1 MDSKESMD
9 SRQESHG
16 QHGQYGQYEYHEHHG
31 HNRHHRHHSHGS
43 HRHCRKQKKMF
54 ALGAVAAVIVVGLM
68 TAVVVNKLNQ
78 QKNYHVTGANSVD
91 VGAGYRYTEYNG
103 RKYQYN
109 NRVTTLLYAGLD
121 SFDELKQT
129 AVYGDK
135 ARADSIMLLVLDE
148 ASKKMSVVAINRDTM
163 TEVHRF
169 SRNGDDLGTYVTHLG
184 YAYANGDGGAASCEN
199 LKTAVS
205 ALIGG
210 LPISGYIVSNQTSIT
225 MINDFVGGV
234 TVTVPN
240 DDLAEM
246 YPELTAGN
254 VVTLDD
260 SNVRAYVQQR
270 DTTVDFSN
278 EGRIERQK
286 SFVLSFMDQF
296 GTLVDE
302 DASQVWN
309 KLEECSSWLQT
320 DITKNRYLSLAD
332 AFSQTSL
339 TDDSYYI
346 LEGEDQLGELH
357 DEFYYD
363 EDALQELIIKLFYR
377 EV

>member
-1 MDSKESMD
+1 MDSKEN
-9 SRQESHG
+9 SRRR
-16 QHGQYGQYEYHEHHG
+16 
-31 HNRHHRHHSHGS
+31 HNRHHHRKSRHQ
-43 HRHCRKQKKMF
+43 RKKQKMLI
-54 ALGAVAAVIVVGLM
+54 LGLAAAVIFVGLAA
-68 TAVVVNKLNQ
+68 TVVVNKLKE
-78 QKNYHVTGANSVD
+78 QKNYHVTGTNSVD

-103 RKYQYN
+103 KKYQYN

-129 AVYGDK
+129 ATYGDK
-135 ARADSIMLLVLDE
+135 ARADSIMLIVLDE
-148 ASKKMSVVAINRDTM
+148 VSKKMSVVAINRDTM

-169 SRNGDDLGTYVTHLG
+169 SRKGDDLGVYVTHLG
-184 YAYANGDGGAASCEN
+184 YAYTNGDGGEASCEN

-205 ALIGG
+205 TLFNN
-210 LPISGYIVSNQTSIT
+210 LPIDGYMVSNQTSIV
-225 MINDFVGGV
+225 MINDLVGGV

-240 DDLAEM
+240 DDLAAK
-246 YPELTAGN
+246 YPELTTGN
-254 VVTLDD
+254 VVTLDE

-286 SFVLSFMDQF
+286 SFVLSFMDEF
-296 GTLVDE
+296 GTMVKE
-302 DASQVWN
+302 DASSVWDS
-309 KLEECSSWLQT
+309 LEACSDWMQT
-320 DITKNRYLSLAD
+320 DITKNKYLSLAD
-332 AFSQTSL
+332 AFSNTNL
-339 TDDSYYI
+339 TPDSYYI

-377 EV
+377 EI

>member
-1 MDSKESMD
+1 MDSKEN
-9 SRQESHG
+9 SRRR
-16 QHGQYGQYEYHEHHG
+16 
-31 HNRHHRHHSHGS
+31 HNRHHHRKSRHQ
-43 HRHCRKQKKMF
+43 RKKQKMLI
-54 ALGAVAAVIVVGLM
+54 LGLAAAVAFVGLAA
-68 TAVVVNKLNQ
+68 TVVINKLKE

-103 RKYQYN
+103 KKYQYN

-129 AVYGDK
+129 ATYGDK
-135 ARADSIMLLVLDE
+135 ARADSIMLIVLDE
-148 ASKKMSVVAINRDTM
+148 VSKKMSVVAINRDTM

-169 SRNGDDLGTYVTHLG
+169 SRKGDDLGVYVTHLG
-184 YAYANGDGGAASCEN
+184 YAYTNGDGGEASCEN

-205 ALIGG
+205 TLFNN
-210 LPISGYIVSNQTSIT
+210 LPIDGYMVSNQTSIV
-225 MINDFVGGV
+225 MINDLVGGV

-240 DDLAEM
+240 DDLAAK
-246 YPELTAGN
+246 YPELTTGN
-254 VVTLDD
+254 VVTLDE

-270 DTTVDFSN
+270 DTAVDFSN

-286 SFVLSFMDQF
+286 SFVLSFMDEF
-296 GTLVDE
+296 GAMVKD
-302 DASQVWN
+302 DASSVWDS
-309 KLEECSSWLQT
+309 LEACSDWMQT
-320 DITKNRYLSLAD
+320 DITKNKYLSLAD
-332 AFSQTSL
+332 AFSNTNL
-339 TDDSYYI
+339 TPDSYYI

-377 EV
+377 EI

>member
-1 MDSKESMD
+1 MDSKENSRRGHKRHHHRK
-9 SRQESHG
+9 SRQ
-16 QHGQYGQYEYHEHHG
+16 Q
-31 HNRHHRHHSHGS
+31 
-43 HRHCRKQKKMF
+43 RKQQKMLI
-54 ALGAVAAVIVVGLM
+54 LGLVAAMVLVGLAA
-68 TAVVVNKLNQ
+68 AVVVNKLKE

-103 RKYQYN
+103 KKYQYN

-129 AVYGDK
+129 ATYGDK
-135 ARADSIMLLVLDE
+135 ARADSIMLIVLDE

-169 SRNGDDLGTYVTHLG
+169 SRNGGDLGTYVTHLG
-184 YAYANGDGGAASCEN
+184 YAYANGDGGTASCEN

-205 ALIGG
+205 TLFNN
-210 LPISGYIVSNQTSIT
+210 LPIDGYMVSNQTSIV
-225 MINDFVGGV
+225 MINDLVGGV

-240 DDLAEM
+240 NDLATQ
-246 YPELTAGN
+246 YPELTEGN
-254 VVTLDD
+254 IVTLDE

-270 DTTVDFSN
+270 DTAVDFSN

-286 SFVLSFMDQF
+286 SFVLSFMDEF
-296 GTLVDE
+296 GTLVKE
-302 DASQVWN
+302 NSTQVWDE
-309 KLEECSSWLQT
+309 LEECSDWMQT

-332 AFSQTSL
+332 AFSQTNL
-339 TDDSYYI
+339 APDSYYI
-346 LEGEDQLGELH
+346 LEGEDQLGEFH

>member
-1 MDSKESMD
+1 MDSKEN
-9 SRQESHG
+9 SRRR
-16 QHGQYGQYEYHEHHG
+16 
-31 HNRHHRHHSHGS
+31 HNRHHHRKSRHQ
-43 HRHCRKQKKMF
+43 RKKQKMLI
-54 ALGAVAAVIVVGLM
+54 LGLATAVIFVGLAA
-68 TAVVVNKLNQ
+68 TVVINKLKE

-103 RKYQYN
+103 KKYQYN

-129 AVYGDK
+129 ATYGDK
-135 ARADSIMLLVLDE
+135 ARADSIMLIVLDE
-148 ASKKMSVVAINRDTM
+148 VSKKMSVVAINRDTM

-169 SRNGDDLGTYVTHLG
+169 SRNGDDLGVYVTHLG
-184 YAYANGDGGAASCEN
+184 YAYTNGDGGEASCEN

-205 ALIGG
+205 TLFNN
-210 LPISGYIVSNQTSIT
+210 LPIDGYMVSNQTSIV
-225 MINDFVGGV
+225 MINDLVGGV

-240 DDLAEM
+240 DDLAAK
-246 YPELTAGN
+246 YPELTTGN
-254 VVTLDD
+254 VVTLDE

-270 DTTVDFSN
+270 DTAVDFSN

-286 SFVLSFMDQF
+286 SFVLSFMDEF
-296 GTLVDE
+296 GTMVKE
-302 DASQVWN
+302 DASSVWDS
-309 KLEECSSWLQT
+309 LEACSDWMQT
-320 DITKNRYLSLAD
+320 DITKNKYLSLAD
-332 AFSQTSL
+332 AFSNTNL
-339 TDDSYYI
+339 TPDSYYI

-377 EV
+377 EI

>member
-1 MDSKESMD
+1 MDSKENSRRRHKRHHHRK
-9 SRQESHG
+9 SRQ
-16 QHGQYGQYEYHEHHG
+16 Q
-31 HNRHHRHHSHGS
+31 RK
-43 HRHCRKQKKMF
+43 KQKMLI
-54 ALGAVAAVIVVGLM
+54 LGLAAAVVFVGLA
-68 TAVVVNKLNQ
+68 AVVVNKLKE

-103 RKYQYN
+103 KKYQYN

-129 AVYGDK
+129 ATYGDK
-135 ARADSIMLLVLDE
+135 ARADSIMLIVLDE

-169 SRNGDDLGTYVTHLG
+169 SRNGGDLGTYVTHLG
-184 YAYANGDGGAASCEN
+184 YAYANGDGGTASCEN

-205 ALIGG
+205 TLFNN
-210 LPISGYIVSNQTSIT
+210 LPIDGYMVSNQTSIV
-225 MINDFVGGV
+225 MINDLVGGV

-240 DDLAEM
+240 NDLATK
-246 YPELTAGN
+246 YPELTEGN
-254 VVTLDD
+254 IVTLDE

-270 DTTVDFSN
+270 DTAVDFSN

-286 SFVLSFMDQF
+286 SFVLSFMDEF
-296 GTLVDE
+296 GAMVKE
-302 DASQVWN
+302 DASSVWDS
-309 KLEECSSWLQT
+309 LEACSDWMQT
-320 DITKNRYLSLAD
+320 DITKNKYLSLAD
-332 AFSQTSL
+332 AFSNTNL
-339 TDDSYYI
+339 TPDSYYI

-377 EV
+377 EI

>member
-1 MDSKESMD
+1 MSEQ
-9 SRQESHG
+9 RNG
-16 QHGQYGQYEYHEHHG
+16 
-31 HNRHHRHHSHGS
+31 HRHHHGS
-43 HRHCRKQKKMF
+43 RRRKQKRKMM
-54 ALGAVAAVIVVGLM
+54 LVCTL
-68 TAVVVNKLNQ
+68 AVVFVVCLLGFAVKQKLDR
-78 QKNYHVTGANSVD
+78 QKSYHVSGSNSID

-103 RKYQYN
+103 KKYQYN

-121 SFDELKQT
+121 STGELKAT
-129 AVYGDK
+129 ASYGDK
-135 ARADSIMLLVLDE
+135 TRADSIMLVVLDE

-169 SRNGDDLGTYVTHLG
+169 SRNGNDLGTYVTHIG
-184 YAYANGDGGAASCEN
+184 YAYANGDGGKASCEN

-205 ALIGG
+205 GLIGG
-210 LPISGYIVSNQTSIT
+210 LPISGYIVSNLNSIA
-225 MINDFVGGV
+225 MINDLVGGV

-240 DDLAEM
+240 DDLASK
-246 YPELTAGN
+246 YPELTAGSI
-254 VVTLDD
+254 VTLDE

-270 DTTVDFSN
+270 DTAVDFSN

-286 SFVLSFMDQF
+286 SFVLSFMDSF
-296 GTLVDE
+296 GKLVKE
-302 DASQVWN
+302 NSTQVWD
-309 KLEECSSWLQT
+309 KLEESSDWMQT

-339 TDDSYYI
+339 TPDSYYI

-363 EDALQELIIKLFYR
+363 EDALQELIINLFYR

>member
-1 MDSKESMD
+1 MDSKEN
-9 SRQESHG
+9 SRRR
-16 QHGQYGQYEYHEHHG
+16 
-31 HNRHHRHHSHGS
+31 HNRHHHRKSRHQ
-43 HRHCRKQKKMF
+43 RKKQKMLI
-54 ALGAVAAVIVVGLM
+54 LGLAAAVAFVGLAA
-68 TAVVVNKLNQ
+68 TVVINKLKE

-103 RKYQYN
+103 KKYQYN

-129 AVYGDK
+129 ATYGDK
-135 ARADSIMLLVLDE
+135 ARADSIMLIVLDE
-148 ASKKMSVVAINRDTM
+148 VSKKMSVVAINRDTM

-169 SRNGDDLGTYVTHLG
+169 SRKGDDLGVYVTHLG
-184 YAYANGDGGAASCEN
+184 YAYTNGDGGEASCEN

-205 ALIGG
+205 TLFNN
-210 LPISGYIVSNQTSIT
+210 LPIDGYMVSNQTSIV
-225 MINDFVGGV
+225 MINDLVGGV

-240 DDLAEM
+240 DDLAAK
-246 YPELTAGN
+246 YPELTTGN
-254 VVTLDD
+254 VVTLDE

-286 SFVLSFMDQF
+286 SFVLSFMDEF
-296 GTLVDE
+296 GTMVKE
-302 DASQVWN
+302 DASSVWDS
-309 KLEECSSWLQT
+309 LEACSDWMQT
-320 DITKNRYLSLAD
+320 DITKNKYLSLAD
-332 AFSQTSL
+332 AFSNTNL
-339 TDDSYYI
+339 TPDSYYI

-377 EV
+377 EI

>member
-1 MDSKESMD
+1 MDSKEN
-9 SRQESHG
+9 SRRR
-16 QHGQYGQYEYHEHHG
+16 
-31 HNRHHRHHSHGS
+31 HNRHHHRKSRHQ
-43 HRHCRKQKKMF
+43 RKKQKMLI
-54 ALGAVAAVIVVGLM
+54 LGLAAAVIFVGLAA
-68 TAVVVNKLNQ
+68 TVVINKLKE

-103 RKYQYN
+103 KKYQYN

-129 AVYGDK
+129 AAYGDK
-135 ARADSIMLLVLDE
+135 ARADSIMLIVLDE
-148 ASKKMSVVAINRDTM
+148 VSKKMSVVAINRDTM

-169 SRNGDDLGTYVTHLG
+169 SRKGDDLGVYVTHLG
-184 YAYANGDGGAASCEN
+184 YAYTNGDGGEASCEN

-205 ALIGG
+205 TLFNN
-210 LPISGYIVSNQTSIT
+210 LPIDGYMVSNQTSIV
-225 MINDFVGGV
+225 MINDLVGGV

-240 DDLAEM
+240 DDLAAK
-246 YPELTAGN
+246 YPELTTGN
-254 VVTLDD
+254 VVTLDE

-270 DTTVDFSN
+270 DTAVDFSN

-286 SFVLSFMDQF
+286 SFVLSFMDEF
-296 GTLVDE
+296 GTMVKE
-302 DASQVWN
+302 DASSVWDS
-309 KLEECSSWLQT
+309 LEACSDWMQT
-320 DITKNRYLSLAD
+320 DITKNKYLSLAD
-332 AFSQTSL
+332 AFSNTNL
-339 TDDSYYI
+339 TPDSYYI

-377 EV
+377 EI

>member
-1 MDSKESMD
+1 MDSKEN
-9 SRQESHG
+9 SRRR
-16 QHGQYGQYEYHEHHG
+16 
-31 HNRHHRHHSHGS
+31 HNCHHHRKS
-43 HRHCRKQKKMF
+43 RHQRKKQKMLI
-54 ALGAVAAVIVVGLM
+54 LGLATAVIFVGLAA
-68 TAVVVNKLNQ
+68 TVVINKLKE

-103 RKYQYN
+103 KKYQYN

-129 AVYGDK
+129 ATYGDK
-135 ARADSIMLLVLDE
+135 ARADSIMLIVLDE
-148 ASKKMSVVAINRDTM
+148 VSKKMSVVAINRDTM

-169 SRNGDDLGTYVTHLG
+169 SRKGDDLGVYVTHLG
-184 YAYANGDGGAASCEN
+184 YAYTNGDGGEASCEN

-205 ALIGG
+205 TLFNN
-210 LPISGYIVSNQTSIT
+210 LPIDGYMVSNQTSIV
-225 MINDFVGGV
+225 MINDLVGGV

-240 DDLAEM
+240 DDLAAK
-246 YPELTAGN
+246 YPELTTGN
-254 VVTLDD
+254 VVTLDE

-270 DTTVDFSN
+270 DTDVDFSN

-286 SFVLSFMDQF
+286 SFVLSFMDEF
-296 GTLVDE
+296 GTMVKE
-302 DASQVWN
+302 DASSVWDS
-309 KLEECSSWLQT
+309 LEACSDWMQT
-320 DITKNRYLSLAD
+320 DITKNKYLSLAD
-332 AFSQTSL
+332 AFSNTNL
-339 TDDSYYI
+339 TPDSYYI

-377 EV
+377 EI

>member
-1 MDSKESMD
+1 MDSKENSRRRHKRHHHRK
-9 SRQESHG
+9 SRQ
-16 QHGQYGQYEYHEHHG
+16 Q
-31 HNRHHRHHSHGS
+31 
-43 HRHCRKQKKMF
+43 RKQQKMLI
-54 ALGAVAAVIVVGLM
+54 LGLVAAMVLVGLAA
-68 TAVVVNKLNQ
+68 AVVVNKLKE

-103 RKYQYN
+103 KKYQYN

-129 AVYGDK
+129 ATYGDK
-135 ARADSIMLLVLDE
+135 ARADSIMLIVLDE

-169 SRNGDDLGTYVTHLG
+169 SRNGGDLGTYVTHLG
-184 YAYANGDGGAASCEN
+184 YAYANGDGGTASCEN

-205 ALIGG
+205 TLFNN
-210 LPISGYIVSNQTSIT
+210 LPIDGYMVSNQTSIV
-225 MINDFVGGV
+225 MINDLVGGV

-240 DDLAEM
+240 NDLATQ
-246 YPELTAGN
+246 YPELTEGN
-254 VVTLDD
+254 IVTLDE

-270 DTTVDFSN
+270 DTAVDFSN

-286 SFVLSFMDQF
+286 SFVLSFMDEF
-296 GTLVDE
+296 GTLVKE
-302 DASQVWN
+302 NSTQVWD
-309 KLEECSSWLQT
+309 KLEECSDWMQT
-320 DITKNRYLSLAD
+320 DITKNKYLSLAD
-332 AFSQTSL
+332 AFSNTNL
-339 TDDSYYI
+339 TPDSYYI

-377 EV
+377 EI

>member
-1 MDSKESMD
+1 MDSKEN
-9 SRQESHG
+9 SRRRHK
-16 QHGQYGQYEYHEHHG
+16 
-31 HNRHHRHHSHGS
+31 RHH
-43 HRHCRKQKKMF
+43 HRKSIHQRKKQKMLI
-54 ALGAVAAVIVVGLM
+54 LGLAAAVVFVGLAA
-68 TAVVVNKLNQ
+68 TVVVNKLKE

-103 RKYQYN
+103 KKYQYN

-129 AVYGDK
+129 ATYGDK
-135 ARADSIMLLVLDE
+135 ARADSIMLIVLDE

-169 SRNGDDLGTYVTHLG
+169 SRNGGDLGTYVTHLG
-184 YAYANGDGGAASCEN
+184 YAYANGDGGTASCEN

-205 ALIGG
+205 TLFNN
-210 LPISGYIVSNQTSIT
+210 LPIDGYMVSNQTSIV
-225 MINDFVGGV
+225 MINDLVGGV

-240 DDLAEM
+240 NDLATQ
-246 YPELTAGN
+246 YPELTEGN
-254 VVTLDD
+254 IVTLDE

-270 DTTVDFSN
+270 DTAVDFSN

-286 SFVLSFMDQF
+286 SFVLSFMDEF
-296 GTLVDE
+296 GTLVKKN
-302 DASQVWN
+302 STQVWD
-309 KLEECSSWLQT
+309 KLEECSDWMQT

-332 AFSQTSL
+332 AFSQTNL
-339 TDDSYYI
+339 APDSYYI
-346 LEGEDQLGELH
+346 LEGEDQLGEFH

-377 EV
+377 EI

>member
-1 MDSKESMD
+1 MDSKEN
-9 SRQESHG
+9 SRRR
-16 QHGQYGQYEYHEHHG
+16 
-31 HNRHHRHHSHGS
+31 HNRHHHRKSRHQ
-43 HRHCRKQKKMF
+43 RKKQKMLI
-54 ALGAVAAVIVVGLM
+54 LGLAAAVIFVGLAA
-68 TAVVVNKLNQ
+68 TVVINKLKE

-103 RKYQYN
+103 KKYQYN

-129 AVYGDK
+129 ATYGDK
-135 ARADSIMLLVLDE
+135 ARADSIMLIVLDE
-148 ASKKMSVVAINRDTM
+148 VSKKMSVVAINRDTM

-169 SRNGDDLGTYVTHLG
+169 SRNGDDLGVYVTHLG
-184 YAYANGDGGAASCEN
+184 YAYTNGDGGEASCEN

-205 ALIGG
+205 TLFNN
-210 LPISGYIVSNQTSIT
+210 LPIDGYMVSNQTSIV
-225 MINDFVGGV
+225 MINDLVGGV

-240 DDLAEM
+240 DDLAAK
-246 YPELTAGN
+246 YPELTTGN
-254 VVTLDD
+254 VVTLDE

-270 DTTVDFSN
+270 DTAVDFSN

-286 SFVLSFMDQF
+286 SFVLSFMDEF
-296 GTLVDE
+296 GAMVKE
-302 DASQVWN
+302 DASSVWDS
-309 KLEECSSWLQT
+309 LEACSDWMQT
-320 DITKNRYLSLAD
+320 DITKNKYLSLAD
-332 AFSQTSL
+332 AFSNTNL
-339 TDDSYYI
+339 TPDSYYI

-377 EV
+377 EI

>member
-1 MDSKESMD
+1 MV
-9 SRQESHG
+9 
-16 QHGQYGQYEYHEHHG
+16 
-31 HNRHHRHHSHGS
+31 
-43 HRHCRKQKKMF
+43 
-54 ALGAVAAVIVVGLM
+54 LVGLAA
-68 TAVVVNKLNQ
+68 AVVVNKLKE

-103 RKYQYN
+103 KKYQYN

-129 AVYGDK
+129 ATYGDK
-135 ARADSIMLLVLDE
+135 ARADSIMLIVLDE

-169 SRNGDDLGTYVTHLG
+169 SRNGGDLGTYVTHLG
-184 YAYANGDGGAASCEN
+184 YAYANGDGGTASCEN

-205 ALIGG
+205 TLFNN
-210 LPISGYIVSNQTSIT
+210 LPIDGYMVSNQTSIA
-225 MINDFVGGV
+225 MINDLVGGV

-240 DDLAEM
+240 NDLATQ
-246 YPELTAGN
+246 YPELTEGN
-254 VVTLDD
+254 IVTLDE

-270 DTTVDFSN
+270 DTAVDFSN

-286 SFVLSFMDQF
+286 SFVLSFMDEF
-296 GTLVDE
+296 GTLVKE
-302 DASQVWN
+302 NSTQVWDE
-309 KLEECSSWLQT
+309 LEECSDWMQT
-320 DITKNRYLSLAD
+320 DITKNKYLSLAD
-332 AFSQTSL
+332 AFSNTNL
-339 TDDSYYI
+339 TPDSYYI

-377 EV
+377 EI

>member
-1 MDSKESMD
+1 MDSKEN
-9 SRQESHG
+9 SRRR
-16 QHGQYGQYEYHEHHG
+16 Y
-31 HNRHHRHHSHGS
+31 NRHHHRKSRHQ
-43 HRHCRKQKKMF
+43 RKKQKMLI
-54 ALGAVAAVIVVGLM
+54 LGLAAAVAFVGLAA
-68 TAVVVNKLNQ
+68 TVVINKLKE

-103 RKYQYN
+103 KKYQYN

-129 AVYGDK
+129 ATYGDK
-135 ARADSIMLLVLDE
+135 ARADSIMLIVLDE
-148 ASKKMSVVAINRDTM
+148 VSKKMSVVAINRDTM

-169 SRNGDDLGTYVTHLG
+169 SRKGDDLGVYVTHLG
-184 YAYANGDGGAASCEN
+184 YAYTNGDGGEASCEN

-205 ALIGG
+205 TLFNN
-210 LPISGYIVSNQTSIT
+210 LPIDGYMVSNQTSIV
-225 MINDFVGGV
+225 MINDLVGGV

-240 DDLAEM
+240 DDLAAK
-246 YPELTAGN
+246 YPELTTGN
-254 VVTLDD
+254 VVTLDE

-270 DTTVDFSN
+270 DTAVDFSN

-286 SFVLSFMDQF
+286 SFVLSFMDEF
-296 GTLVDE
+296 GTMVKEDE
-302 DASQVWN
+302 SSVWDS
-309 KLEECSSWLQT
+309 LEACSDWMQT
-320 DITKNRYLSLAD
+320 DITKNKYLSLAD
-332 AFSQTSL
+332 AFSNTNL
-339 TDDSYYI
+339 TPDSYYI

-377 EV
+377 EI

>member
-1 MDSKESMD
+1 MDSKEN
-9 SRQESHG
+9 SRRR
-16 QHGQYGQYEYHEHHG
+16 Y
-31 HNRHHRHHSHGS
+31 NRHHHRKSRHQ
-43 HRHCRKQKKMF
+43 RKKQKMLI
-54 ALGAVAAVIVVGLM
+54 LGLAAAVAFVGLAA
-68 TAVVVNKLNQ
+68 TVVINNLKE

-103 RKYQYN
+103 KKYQYN

-129 AVYGDK
+129 ATYGDK
-135 ARADSIMLLVLDE
+135 ARADSIMLIVLDE
-148 ASKKMSVVAINRDTM
+148 VSKKMSVVAINRDTM

-169 SRNGDDLGTYVTHLG
+169 SRKGDDLGVYVTHLG
-184 YAYANGDGGAASCEN
+184 YAYTNGDGGEASCEN

-205 ALIGG
+205 TLFNN
-210 LPISGYIVSNQTSIT
+210 LPIDGYMVSNQTSIV
-225 MINDFVGGV
+225 MINDLVGGV

-240 DDLAEM
+240 DDLAAK
-246 YPELTAGN
+246 YPELTTGN
-254 VVTLDD
+254 VVTLDE

-270 DTTVDFSN
+270 DTAVDFSN

-286 SFVLSFMDQF
+286 SFVLSFMDEF
-296 GTLVDE
+296 GTMVKE
-302 DASQVWN
+302 DASSVWDS
-309 KLEECSSWLQT
+309 LEACSDWMQT
-320 DITKNRYLSLAD
+320 DITKNKYLSLAD
-332 AFSQTSL
+332 AFSNTNL
-339 TDDSYYI
+339 TPDSYYI

-377 EV
+377 EI